1 MSESK
6 YKRAIF
12 AGGCFWCMVP
22 PFENEPGV
30 VAVISGYTGGT
41 KPNPTYEEVCT
52 CQTGHYEAVKV
63 IYDPEVVSY
72 RRLLDIF
79 WRQIDPTD
87 PGGQFYDR
95 GSQYRT
101 AIFYQN
107 EEERQLA
114 EASKRE
120 LEEKKIFPKPIVTQI
135 LPAAPFYPAEDEHQ
149 DFHKKH
155 PYRYKLYREASGR
168 DRFLAEHWSRSKDEE
183 GM

>member
-1 MSESK
+1 MGENR

-30 VAVISGYTGGT
+30 VEVISGYTGGT
-41 KPNPTYEEVCT
+41 KPNPTYEEVCSG
-52 CQTGHYEAVKV
+52 QTGHYEAVKI
-63 IYDPEVVSY
+63 IYDPQVVSY
-72 RRLLDIF
+72 QRLLEIF

-101 AIFYQN
+101 AIFYHD
-107 EEERQLA
+107 EEERRLA

-120 LEEKKIFPKPIVTQI
+120 LEEKNIFKKPIVTQI
-135 LPAAPFYPAEDEHQ
+135 LPASPFYPAEDEHQ
-149 DFHKKH
+149 DFHRKN
-155 PYRYKLYREASGR
+155 PYRYKMYRAASGR
-168 DRFLAEHWSRSKDEE
+168 DRFLEKHWSPTKDEE
-183 GM
+183 GL